1 MLIRIKNLRLRTII
15 GTNDWEREK
24 PQEVVINATIEFDG
38 AAAGRSDD
46 IDDTVNYKQVT
57 KRMIEAVESSDFFL
71 LEALVN
77 RLLDVAL
84 ADPRARRATVEV
96 DKPGALRF
104 AESVSVSGDR
114 TRDGN
119 VENDR

>member
-46 IDDTVNYKQVT
+46 IDDTVNYKQIA
-57 KRMIEAVESSDFFL
+57 KRMIETVESSAFFL
-71 LEALVN
+71 LEALVDC
-77 RLLDVAL
+77 LLDVAF
-84 ADPRARRATVEV
+84 ADPRVRRATIEV

-104 AESVSVSGDR
+104 AESVSVSGAR

-119 VENDR
+119 VENDQ

>member
-24 PQEVVINATIEFDG
+24 TQEVVINATIEFDG

-46 IDDTVNYKQVT
+46 IDDTVNYKQIS
-57 KRMIEAVESSDFFL
+57 KRMIEAVESSTFFL
-71 LEALVN
+71 LEALVD

-84 ADPRARRATVEV
+84 TDPRARRATVEV

-104 AESVSVSGDR
+104 AESVSVSDAR
-114 TRDGN
+114 TRDSN
-119 VENDR
+119 VGNDR